1 MESTLVLEKMETRDG
16 SPIQYSLTAI
26 DQTISINEAL
36 GKLVS
41 LTYTGRNFCTL
52 CNRQSSKLFGEGLCY
67 PCFRDAPENAPCI
80 LKPELCR
87 AHLGEGR
94 DPAWE
99 EKHHLQP
106 HFVYLAQTSEV
117 KVGVTRSTQIPTR
130 WIDQGAKR
138 TIVLCSVPYRQLAGA
153 IEVFLKAY
161 LTDKTNWSKMLT
173 DQFDP
178 EIDLVGWKLDL
189 LAKLPDELVQYAE
202 PANDVFDF
210 NYPVLKYPTKVA
222 SINMEKQPHIAG
234 VLEGIRGQYLI
245 FENGYVFNVRKH
257 SGMEAEIRW
266 L

>member
-1 MESTLVLEKMETRDG
+1 MESTLVLEKMETRNG
-16 SPIQYSLTAI
+16 SPIQYSLRCKDI
-26 DQTISINEAL
+26 TIAMNEAL
-36 GKLVS
+36 GNVLS
-41 LTYTGRNFCTL
+41 LTYTGSNFCTI

-99 EKHHLQP
+99 EKHHLKP

-178 EIDLVGWKLDL
+178 SIDLLAWKLDL
-189 LAKLPDELVQYAE
+189 LAKLPEELVQYAE
-202 PANDVFDF
+202 PANEIFEF
-210 NYPVLKYPTKVA
+210 NYPVLSYPSKVS
-222 SINMEKQPHIAG
+222 SISLEKQTKAG
-234 VLEGIRGQYLI
+234 GLLKGIRGQYLI
-245 FENGYVFNVRKH
+245 FEDGSVFNVRKH
-257 SGMEAEIRW
+257 SGMEVKIQW
-266 L
+266 Q